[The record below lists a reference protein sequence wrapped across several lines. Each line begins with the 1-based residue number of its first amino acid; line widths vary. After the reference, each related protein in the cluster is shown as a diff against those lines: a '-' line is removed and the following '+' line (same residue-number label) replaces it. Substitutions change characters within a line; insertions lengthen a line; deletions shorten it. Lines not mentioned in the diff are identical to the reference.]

1 MIQNSIN
8 QMISLASK
16 TASKVQNNVDLMK
29 SLKDL
34 KGNERA
40 SELIKQKQEQ
50 ANNNFVKNYITPGDI
65 RKELEAKEAEK
76 AKVAAEKGIYEEDY
90 FDEGGNK

>member
-16 TASKVQNNVDLMK
+16 FASKVQSKPDIKLDNKNITGSD
-29 SLKDL
+29 
-34 KGNERA
+34 RA
-40 SELIKQKQEQ
+40 ALAVKQKQEQ

-65 RKELEAKEAEK
+65 RRELEAKEAEK